1 MNLVDYDRL
10 WDETRKEWRSAK
22 APRSLVH
29 NHPIMAEWLADDAR
43 GFDPAFNP
51 LYFRYRSRF
60 RNPTSKRR
68 LRLFNTLLL
77 ALKEER
83 FALALGPDRDDTC
96 IVVGTEFGRTCFSI
110 TADEVPTIGTALRK
124 KFTGRL
130 RCHID
135 AKLPRG
141 IEDRWADETG
151 TPLEARLP
159 NILASFA
166 VWAEQERYRI
176 SPR

>member
-1 MNLVDYDRL
+1 M
-10 WDETRKEWRSAK
+10 WRSAK
-22 APRSLVH
+22 MLRSSVH
-29 NHPIMAEWLADDAR
+29 KHPIVVKWLADDAR

-60 RNPTSKRR
+60 RNPTMQRR
-68 LRLFNTLLL
+68 LRLFNVLLL
-77 ALKEER
+77 ALKEEQ
-83 FALALGPDRDDTC
+83 FVVKLAPDRDHSC
-96 IVVGTEFGRTCFSI
+96 IVVGTEFSRTLFSI

-124 KFTGRL
+124 RYTGRL

-141 IEDRWADETG
+141 IEDRWVDETG
-151 TPLEARLP
+151 APLEARLP
-159 NILASFA
+159 NILASFT

-176 SPR
+176 SSR